1 MSNQNVEAASEGLL
15 QKAINF
21 LFKGLDKIIQESM
34 EEKSRLKLD
43 GTKALEKEGKMGK
56 SYKFTID
63 EEGYDGG
70 VYVDA
75 WPIQGR
81 KDIIYVDRIEPFGYD
96 DNHDKIKLK
105 EIEPKAIKQEDFSKA
120 IIDLLVDSG
129 YNVVVNEDKEEV
141 DKNAEE
147 SKKEW
152 EHEDNQNQTAE
163 ELFGMPDE
171 GVTNATE
178 AIANSTK
185 FKVKLRKVMASNS
198 FDLVA
203 VDYDDND
210 AEKIWDAICDIAES
224 PEFAATV
231 ETEEPVCLEVEDDGT
246 GDLEVTPIEEF
257 EADSTDVTK
266 YLYELIVNAY
276 NKLMA
281 LDYACRDGQFQAFC
295 EPVTWI
301 LREMI
306 GVLTHLRIKYENVYP
321 NPGTVACTG
330 GNLPA
335 AVKGIEGIKDLYEIA
350 NNVSQMVSLKVY
362 SLPETDR
369 PALLAVGQRLEDRIN
384 CDLLPYLRAE
394 EQ

>member
-1 MSNQNVEAASEGLL
+1 MEKVEATSEGLL

-21 LFKGLDKIIQESM
+21 LFKGLDKIIEESIS
-34 EEKSRLKLD
+34 ERKDSKVKLD
-43 GTKALEKEGKMGK
+43 GQKAIEKEGKMGK
-56 SYKFTID
+56 SYKFVLTD
-63 EEGYDGG
+63 EKADGG
-70 VYVDA
+70 VYIDV
-75 WPIQGR
+75 WPIKGK
-81 KDIIYVDRIEPFGYD
+81 KDLYYVDRVAPFGT
-96 DNHDKIKLK
+96 NSFGKKM
-105 EIEPKAIKQEDFSKA
+105 E
-120 IIDLLVDSG
+120 
-129 YNVVVNEDKEEV
+129 VNETKPRVWKRKDFARNILDIIGQEV
-141 DKNAEE
+141 DEAGE
-147 SKKEW
+147 SDKKAKESAKEW
-152 EHEDNQNQTAE
+152 ELSKEAAEAENPLAEFEEADN
-163 ELFGMPDE
+163 
-171 GVTNATE
+171 GVTNASE
-178 AIANSTK
+178 AVLNSATK
-185 FKVKLRKVMASNS
+185 FKVKLKKVVASNT

-231 ETEEPVCLEVEDDGT
+231 ETEEPVCLEVEDSGT

-266 YLYELIVNAY
+266 YLYELVVNAY

-321 NPGTVACTG
+321 NPGTVTCTG
-330 GNLPA
+330 GNLTSS
-335 AVKGIEGIKDLYEIA
+335 VKGIEGIKDLYEIA
-350 NNVSQMVSLKVY
+350 NDVSQMVSLKVY

-384 CDLLPYLRAE
+384 CDLLPYIRAE
-394 EQ
+394 E

>member
-1 MSNQNVEAASEGLL
+1 MEKVEAASEGLL

-21 LFKGLDKIIQESM
+21 LFKGLDKIIEDSIA
-34 EEKSRLKLD
+34 ERKDSKVKLD
-43 GTKALEKEGKMGK
+43 GAKAIEKEGKMGK
-56 SYKFTID
+56 SYKFVISDEKSNGGCYID
-63 EEGYDGG
+63 C
-70 VYVDA
+70 
-75 WPIQGR
+75 WPIQGK
-81 KDIIYVDRIEPFGYD
+81 KDLFYVDRLEPFGTDYEG
-96 DNHDKIKLK
+96 NKVKIKGF
-105 EIEPKAIKQEDFSKA
+105 EPDVWKQDEF
-120 IIDLLVDSG
+120 VDKLNKVFVAKYG
-129 YNVVVNEDKEEV
+129 EVEEAGES

-147 SKKEW
+147 SAKQW
-152 EHEDNQNQTAE
+152 EHDDAQNKTAE

-171 GVTNATE
+171 GVTNASE
-178 AIANSTK
+178 AIANATK
-185 FKVKLRKVMASNS
+185 FKVKLKKVVASNT

-231 ETEEPVCLEVEDDGT
+231 ETEEPVCLEVEDDET
-246 GDLEVTPIEEF
+246 GSLEVTPIEEF

-266 YLYELIVNAY
+266 YLYELVVNAY

-321 NPGTVACTG
+321 NPGTVTCTG

-350 NNVSQMVSLKVY
+350 NDVSQMVSLKVY

-384 CDLLPYLRAE
+384 CDLLPYIRAE
-394 EQ
+394 E